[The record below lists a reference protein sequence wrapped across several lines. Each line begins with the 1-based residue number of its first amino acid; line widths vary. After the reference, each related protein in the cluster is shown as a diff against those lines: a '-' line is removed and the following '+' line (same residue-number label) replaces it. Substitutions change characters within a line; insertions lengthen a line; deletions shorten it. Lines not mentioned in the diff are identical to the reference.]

1 MPSPL
6 SWLAACPVVGPGH
19 HSEPTG
25 QTVRGCIICNT
36 VLHLS
41 HHVVTLTRVT
51 SQQRQTGAAKIMAVL
66 EALASGESM
75 TEPHGMTVSQVAR
88 SLGRDTSIVSRQ
100 LKSLLESGLVSRN
113 VNGSYELSWRLHTL
127 AQRAGDQRLLR
138 IAIPLMRQLAATV
151 RERTHLTVLS
161 ADEVLTV
168 HSESSMRSI
177 ESTGWVGRS
186 IPVASTSSG
195 MALLLDHDDQHILDL
210 GRGSGGQKGLVAAR
224 KFLTEVRQARELRYA
239 VANRLFD
246 PDLIGIASPLR
257 DASGRIIAAVN
268 ISGPAFR
275 IEGHIPQIGRHVA
288 TTAVQFTRAVT
299 GQHSA

>member
-1 MPSPL
+1 MRATRADTRS
-6 SWLAACPVVGPGH
+6 
-19 HSEPTG
+19 
-25 QTVRGCIICNT
+25 CIFCNA

-41 HHVVTLTRVT
+41 HHAASLTCVTPE
-51 SQQRQTGAAKIMAVL
+51 QRQTGAAKIMAVL
-66 EALASGESM
+66 ETLASGESM
-75 TEPHGMTVSQVAR
+75 AEPHGMTVSQVAR

-100 LKSLLESGLVSRN
+100 LKSLLESGLISRN

-138 IAIPLMRQLAATV
+138 IAVPLMRQLAATV

-210 GRGSGGQKGLVAAR
+210 THGSGGKKGLAGAR
-224 KFLTEVRQARELRYA
+224 RFLAEVVKAREVRYA

-246 PDLIGIASPLR
+246 PDLVGIACPLR
-257 DASGRIIAAVN
+257 DGSGRIIAAVN
-268 ISGPAFR
+268 VSGPAFR
-275 IEGHIPQIGRHVA
+275 VEDHISAIGRHVTA
-288 TTAVQFTRAVT
+288 TAVQFTRTVT
-299 GQHSA
+299 AQRSA